1 MLLEKKTIELG
12 RGKEGTVLIDIDPK
26 SDEVVFRVGD
36 SGGIPVKK
44 VDLWSVCFTI
54 ADQKTQMDLI
64 PVKQTEMVTY
74 RRIHNVK
81 LKKGL
86 REGEILRVA
95 CEISVPEVIHENLA
109 GNIIKRKEKPKI
121 LSPSG

>member
-12 RGKEGTVLIDIDPK
+12 RGKDGTVLIDIDPT
-26 SDEVVFRVGD
+26 SDFVIFRVGN

-44 VDLWSVCFTI
+44 VDLWSACFI
-54 ADQKTQMDLI
+54 MADEKTQADLI
-64 PVKQTEMVTY
+64 PVRETEMVTY

-95 CEISVPEVIHENLA
+95 CEINVPEVIHENLA
-109 GNIIKRKEKPKI
+109 GNITKRREPGSI
-121 LSPSG
+121 LIPRA